1 MSYYII
7 NEKSNNKFINFMQR
21 ESYES
26 PTGSQINLYSLLP
39 ANDIRGV
46 VHVTHGM
53 AEHSLRYS
61 RFALELSAAGFA
73 FFTHDM
79 RGHGK
84 TVASDAPQGVF
95 AKSDGFNV
103 VLKDQNEIINLIKE
117 RLPNKPIICFGHSLG
132 SIINLNYALKYPN
145 QLNALACWNSGI
157 ETGPLPK
164 LSRLILA
171 IEGFLRN
178 QNLPSL
184 IAWKLSFEAW
194 NLKFKPN
201 RTKYDWLSQDEK
213 EVDLYVNDPL
223 CGFEVSISM
232 WRDVLD
238 GVFYAG
244 NKNNLKKLPKNLP
257 VHIIGGSED
266 PCTINGSDMEKLAVK
281 LINNGLSDVTCNILE
296 NTRHE
301 SLNETNRDKTT
312 KQFIKWLED
321 RF

>member
-1 MSYYII
+1 MC
-7 NEKSNNKFINFMQR
+7 
-21 ESYES
+21 
-26 PTGSQINLYSLLP
+26 
-39 ANDIRGV
+39 IRD
-46 VHVTHGM
+46 
-53 AEHSLRYS
+53 S
-61 RFALELSAAGFA
+61 
-73 FFTHDM
+73 DM

-95 AKSDGFNV
+95 AKSDGFNM
-103 VLKDQNEIINLIKE
+103 VLKDQNEIINLIKD

-157 ETGPLPK
+157 ETGLLPK

-213 EVDLYVNDPL
+213 EVDLYVDDPL